1 MLIGYLVTIAIE
13 TPVLLVGLSARHSLG
28 VRLFAGVWL
37 TGCTYPILW
46 LVLPW
51 LIDPQDHYAA
61 YLAVGETWVPIA
73 ECALFWLAFGKSEE
87 WLKPSMWR
95 DLAAVTV
102 ANLASFGIGML
113 LQAVGWWPGT

>member
-1 MLIGYLVTIAIE
+1 MLIGYLMTIAIE

-37 TGCTYPILW
+37 TACTYPILW

-51 LIDPQDHYAA
+51 FIDPQEHYVS
-61 YLAVGETWVPIA
+61 YLAIGETWVPLA
-73 ECALFWLAFGKSEE
+73 ECALFWMAFGKSEE

-102 ANLASFGIGML
+102 ANLASFGIGL
-113 LQAVGWWPGT
+113 LLERVGW